1 MEELRDLAV
10 PQKKKPY
17 SGKSARMSEVTR
29 RTDTPAENELQN
41 LISSIRPRVSA
52 KFNER
57 IPIESERVGSAYFPD
72 AIIDDFLILEA
83 EGKGSAS
90 ADNEKRDEELRKLG
104 KRVIHI
110 SNRILHD
117 PDGKEV
123 IYQFIIL
130 VVELHSALLKEK
142 ADSQMNKMGY
152 CVRNR
157 WRLRLGNSAAK

>member
-1 MEELRDLAV
+1 MWGILRYMVRGAEELEDIAAH
-10 PQKKKPY
+10 QKRKEY
-17 SGKSARMSEVTR
+17 SGRSARMSELTR
-29 RTDTPAENELQN
+29 KADTTGENELQN

-52 KFNER
+52 KYNER
-57 IPIESERVGSAYFPD
+57 IPVESERAGSAYFPD

-104 KRVIHI
+104 KRIIHL

-123 IYQFIIL
+123 VYQFIIL
-130 VVELHSALLKEK
+130 VVELHSALLKERQT
-142 ADSQMNKMGY
+142 A
-152 CVRNR
+152 R
-157 WRLRLGNSAAK
+157 